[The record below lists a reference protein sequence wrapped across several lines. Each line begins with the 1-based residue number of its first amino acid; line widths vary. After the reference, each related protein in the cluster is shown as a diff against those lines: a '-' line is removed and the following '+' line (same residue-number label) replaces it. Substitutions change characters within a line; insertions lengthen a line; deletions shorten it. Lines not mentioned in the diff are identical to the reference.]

1 MNAVP
6 VNAEHSPKTAA
17 LDRHGY
23 IFGLKIAASMS
34 PQFHQAI
41 FDDLGWRWEQFR
53 LDSADI
59 PNFLKLLQDPKC
71 FGASSHI
78 YFKGSKNQSVNTK
91 TGASVTM
98 PNKIAIME
106 HLDEMTEECREVGAC
121 NTIYF
126 NPAEDYKAGGRRRL
140 YGTNT
145 DVVGVR
151 ESFYQNIADP
161 DAVFHDRP
169 AVVIG
174 GGGAARSAVYALWKW
189 MRATKIYLVNR
200 DSAEVDAVMRDCKTK
215 GYGDSLVH
223 VATVEQAEKL
233 EAPGAIVSCVP
244 DFPPKTTEEKTARAV
259 IETFLKKERKGAILE
274 MCYNPTPYTEL
285 GFIAEREG
293 WKVILGTEAM
303 IWQGFEQS
311 KMWTNLELKDL
322 PVAKCKKTI
331 AAKVSE
337 TARL

>member
-1 MNAVP
+1 MSAVT
-6 VNAEHSPKTAA
+6 VNTESPFQTAA

-23 IFGLKIAASMS
+23 IFGQKIAASLS
-34 PQFHQAI
+34 PQFHQTI

-59 PNFLKLLQDPKC
+59 QSFLRLLQDPKC
-71 FGASSHI
+71 FGAS
-78 YFKGSKNQSVNTK
+78 
-91 TGASVTM
+91 VTM
-98 PNKIAIME
+98 PNKVAIME

-126 NPAEDYKAGGRRRL
+126 GPAEDAVAGAGRRRL

-161 DAVFHDRP
+161 DGVFHDRP
-169 AVVIG
+169 AMVIG

-189 MRATKIYLVNR
+189 MRATRIYLVNR
-200 DSAEVDAVMRDCKTK
+200 DRSEVDAVIRECSAK

-223 VATVEQAEKL
+223 VASVEQAEAL
-233 EAPGAIVSCVP
+233 EAPGAIVACVP
-244 DFPPKTTEEKTARAV
+244 DFPPKTPEEKTARGV

-274 MCYNPTPYTEL
+274 MCYNPSPYTEL
-285 GFIAEREG
+285 GSIAEREG

-311 KMWTNLELKDL
+311 KLWTNLELKDL
-322 PVAKCKKTI
+322 PVTKCKTVI

-337 TARL
+337 TQARL

>member
-1 MNAVP
+1 MAAVP
-6 VNAEHSPKTAA
+6 VTTEPSPRTAT

-23 IFGLKIAASMS
+23 IFGQKIAASLS
-34 PQFHQAI
+34 PQFHQTI

-59 PNFLKLLQDPKC
+59 QNFLKLLQDPKC
-71 FGASSHI
+71 FGAS
-78 YFKGSKNQSVNTK
+78 
-91 TGASVTM
+91 VTM
-98 PNKIAIME
+98 PNKVAIMG
-106 HLDEMTEECREVGAC
+106 HLDELTEECREVGAC

-126 NPAEDYKAGGRRRL
+126 RPTEDAAVATGPRRL

-151 ESFYQNIADP
+151 ESFYQNVEDP

-169 AVVIG
+169 AMVIG

-189 MRATKIYLVNR
+189 MRATRIYLVNR
-200 DSAEVDAVMRDCKTK
+200 DAAEVDAVIRECRAK
-215 GYGDSLVH
+215 GYGDSLMH
-223 VATVEQAEKL
+223 VASVEQAAAL
-233 EAPGAIVSCVP
+233 EAPGAIVACVP
-244 DFPPKTTEEKTARAV
+244 DFPPKTPEEKTARAV
-259 IETFLKKERKGAILE
+259 IETFLEKERKGAMLE
-274 MCYNPTPYTEL
+274 MCYNPSPYTEL
-285 GFIAEREG
+285 GSIAERNG

-311 KMWTNLELKDL
+311 KLWTNLELKDL
-322 PVAKCKKTI
+322 PVTKCKKAI

-337 TARL
+337 TQARL

>member
-6 VNAEHSPKTAA
+6 VSAERPPKKAV

-23 IFGLKIAASMS
+23 IFGQKIAASMS
-34 PQFHQAI
+34 PQFHQTI
-41 FDDLGWRWEQFR
+41 FDHLGWRWEQLR

-59 PNFLKLLQDPKC
+59 TSFLKLLQDPEC
-71 FGASSHI
+71 F
-78 YFKGSKNQSVNTK
+78 
-91 TGASVTM
+91 GASVTM
-98 PNKIAIME
+98 PNKVAVME
-106 HLDEMTEECREVGAC
+106 HLDEMTEECRDVGAC

-126 NPAEDYKAGGRRRL
+126 RPAEDHKAGGRRRL

-161 DAVFHDRP
+161 DAVFHDQP
-169 AVVIG
+169 AMVIG

-189 MRATKIYLVNR
+189 MRATQIYLVNR
-200 DSAEVDAVMRDCKTK
+200 DSAEVDAVVRECKAK

-223 VATVEQAEKL
+223 VATVEQAEAL
-233 EAPGAIVSCVP
+233 EAPGAVVSCVP
-244 DFPPKTTEEKTARAV
+244 DFPPKTAEEKTARAV
-259 IETFLKKERKGAILE
+259 IETFLKKERKGAMLE

-285 GFIAEREG
+285 GAIAEREG

-311 KMWTNLELKDL
+311 KLWTNLELKEL
-322 PVAKCKKTI
+322 PVAKCKMTI
-331 AAKVSE
+331 AAKLSE
-337 TARL
+337 TSRL

>member
-1 MNAVP
+1 MNAVS
-6 VNAEHSPKTAA
+6 VEMEHSPKKAV

-71 FGASSHI
+71 FGAS
-78 YFKGSKNQSVNTK
+78 
-91 TGASVTM
+91 VTM
-98 PNKIAIME
+98 PNKVAIME

-151 ESFYQNIADP
+151 ESFYQNIANP
-161 DAVFHDRP
+161 DTVFHDRP
-169 AVVIG
+169 AMVIG

-200 DSAEVDAVMRDCKTK
+200 DSAEVDAVMRECKAK

-244 DFPPKTTEEKTARAV
+244 DFPPKTAEEKIARAV
-259 IETFLKKERKGAILE
+259 IETFLKKERKGAMLE

-285 GFIAEREG
+285 GIIAEREG

-331 AAKVSE
+331 AAKISE

>member
-1 MNAVP
+1 MSAVS
-6 VNAEHSPKTAA
+6 AEQSPQKAVI
-17 LDRHGY
+17 DRHGY
-23 IFGLKIAASMS
+23 LFGQKIAASMS
-34 PQFHQAI
+34 PQFHQTI
-41 FDDLGWRWEQFR
+41 FNHLGWRWEQSR

-59 PNFLKLLQDPKC
+59 PSFLKLLQDPKC
-71 FGASSHI
+71 FGSSI
-78 YFKGSKNQSVNTK
+78 
-91 TGASVTM
+91 TM

-126 NPAEDYKAGGRRRL
+126 RPENDTPGGPRKL

-161 DAVFHDRP
+161 DRVFRNKP
-169 AVVIG
+169 AMVIG

-189 MRATKIYLVNR
+189 MRATQIYLVNR
-200 DSAEVDAVMRDCKTK
+200 DQAEVHAVIRECREK

-223 VATVEQAEKL
+223 VATVEEAQAL

-244 DFPPKTTEEKTARAV
+244 DFPPRTPEEKTARAV
-259 IETFLKKERKGAILE
+259 IETLLKKEKKGAILE

-285 GFIAEREG
+285 GAIAGREG
-293 WKVILGTEAM
+293 WQVILGTEAM

-311 KMWTNLELKDL
+311 KLWTNLELKDL
-322 PVAKCKKTI
+322 PMTKCKTVI
-331 AAKVSE
+331 AAKIAKPS
-337 TARL
+337 RL